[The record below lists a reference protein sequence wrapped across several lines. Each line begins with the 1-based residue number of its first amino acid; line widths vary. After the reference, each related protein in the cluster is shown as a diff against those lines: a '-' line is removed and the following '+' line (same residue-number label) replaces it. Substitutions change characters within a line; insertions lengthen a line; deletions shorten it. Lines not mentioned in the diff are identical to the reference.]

1 MEWTQRTALWALNV
15 AAVFFGMSAI
25 LGKLISLAP
34 VTLVFGR
41 GLFALLALGLL
52 MCTVNN
58 ARWQPLTWRQLWLL
72 ILGGGLLTAH
82 WVTFFMAV
90 KQAGVALAT
99 LGFASFPAFTALFE
113 SLAFRER
120 IRWPEGA
127 LILLI
132 CLGLILVCPA
142 FALRQAA
149 TVGFVWGI
157 VSGALLALLLL
168 CNRLS
173 VRHVPPLQAALCQN
187 GVIALLTL
195 PAAWRA
201 LPAAS
206 PTDWG
211 YLLLLGVVC
220 TGVAHGLLV
229 NSLRY
234 VRGRT
239 AAMIFA
245 LEPVYAIIFAWL
257 LFNEE
262 PTPRIFAGAALIVCS
277 VAGVARLNDRPTP

>member
-1 MEWTQRTALWALNV
+1 M
-15 AAVFFGMSAI
+15 
-25 LGKLISLAP
+25 
-34 VTLVFGR
+34 
-41 GLFALLALGLL
+41 
-52 MCTVNN
+52 
-58 ARWQPLTWRQLWLL
+58 
-72 ILGGGLLTAH
+72 GGGLLTAH

-99 LGFASFPAFTALFE
+99 LGFVSFPAFTALFE

-132 CLGLILVCPA
+132 CLGLILVFPA

-149 TVGFVWGI
+149 SVGFVWGI
-157 VSGALLALLLL
+157 VSGALLALLL

-173 VRHVPPLQAALCQN
+173 VRHVPPLQ
-187 GVIALLTL
+187 V
-195 PAAWRA
+195 
-201 LPAAS
+201 AS
-206 PTDWG
+206 PADWG

-234 VRGRT
+234 VKGRT

-277 VAGVARLNDRPTP
+277 VAGVARLSDRPTP

>member
-99 LGFASFPAFTALFE
+99 LGFASSPAFTALFE

-142 FALRQAA
+142 FDLRQAA
-149 TVGFVWGI
+149 TIGFVWGI

-206 PTDWG
+206 LADWG

-220 TGVAHGLLV
+220 TCVAHGLLV

-234 VRGRT
+234 VRGWT

-277 VAGVARLNDRPTP
+277 VAGVARLSDRPTP

>member
-1 MEWTQRTALWALNV
+1 M
-15 AAVFFGMSAI
+15 
-25 LGKLISLAP
+25 
-34 VTLVFGR
+34 
-41 GLFALLALGLL
+41 
-52 MCTVNN
+52 
-58 ARWQPLTWRQLWLL
+58 
-72 ILGGGLLTAH
+72 
-82 WVTFFMAV
+82 
-90 KQAGVALAT
+90 
-99 LGFASFPAFTALFE
+99 
-113 SLAFRER
+113 
-120 IRWPEGA
+120 
-127 LILLI
+127 
-132 CLGLILVCPA
+132 VCPA

-206 PTDWG
+206 PADWG

-277 VAGVARLNDRPTP
+277 VAGVARLSDRPTP